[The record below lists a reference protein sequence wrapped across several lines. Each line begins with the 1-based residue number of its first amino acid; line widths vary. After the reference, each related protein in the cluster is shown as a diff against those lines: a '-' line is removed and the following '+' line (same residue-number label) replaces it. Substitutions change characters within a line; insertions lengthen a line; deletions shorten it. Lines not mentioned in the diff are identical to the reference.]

1 MNDFSQHMPQK
12 IVNGIASVKLSI
24 SEPKLALTQKHSN
37 STVEPSEAVF
47 PKHCGPYS
55 LQKF

>member
-12 IVNGIASVKLSI
+12 INNGIASVKLSI
-24 SEPKLALTQKHSN
+24 SEPKLLHKN
-37 STVEPSEAVF
+37 IPTVQSSHFEAVF

-55 LQKF
+55 LQKI

>member
-12 IVNGIASVKLSI
+12 INNGIASVKLSI
-24 SEPKLALTQKHSN
+24 SEPKLLHKNIPTVQSSN
-37 STVEPSEAVF
+37 FEAVF

-55 LQKF
+55 LQKI